1 MVFNSMA
8 LNRVDACFARLKKEK
23 KKAFVAYLT
32 AGDPSLEQT
41 VELVLALEKSGVD
54 ILELGVPFSDPIADG
69 IVIQLAFQRAL
80 DSGTTLSK
88 VLDCIEK
95 VREKSQLPIVIF
107 TYLNP
112 ILKLGWDSFL
122 SQATKAGVDGVLVL
136 DLPPDLGKAERERC
150 EEKGLRWIT
159 LIAPTTPKERI
170 PMLAKAAS
178 GFVYYVSRE
187 GVTGMQA
194 QVAGGIGEQVS
205 LIKSY
210 TTVPVCVG
218 FGISNE
224 AQVKQVSQMADGVVV
239 GSAIVKRLES
249 QSGKSDLAQEVADFV
264 KPLTEAAHQS

>member
-1 MVFNSMA
+1 MA

-32 AGDPSLEQT
+32 AGDPTLEQT
-41 VELVLALEKSGVD
+41 GKLVSALEKSGVD
-54 ILELGVPFSDPIADG
+54 VLELGIPFSDPIADG

-88 VLDCIEK
+88 VLDCIAK

-112 ILKLGWDSFL
+112 ILKLGWDNFL
-122 SQATKAGVDGVLVL
+122 NQAVKAGVDGILVL
-136 DLPPDLGKAERERC
+136 DLPPDLGKVERENC

-170 PMLAKAAS
+170 PILAKAAS
-178 GFVYYVSRE
+178 GFVYYVSRA
-187 GVTGMQA
+187 GVTGMQT
-194 QVAGGIGEQVS
+194 QVAQGIAEQVS
-205 LIKSY
+205 LIRNY
-210 TTVPVCVG
+210 TTIPICVG

-224 AQVKQVSQMADGVVV
+224 AQVKEVSQMADGVVV
-239 GSAIVKRLES
+239 GSAIVKKIES
-249 QSGKSDLAQEVADFV
+249 QTSKSDLAEEIAKFV
-264 KPLTEAAHQS
+264 KPLTDAAHQS